1 MAKLAPTLQKL
12 RGAYYSPPEIVKFLT
27 SWAIR
32 SKEDKLLEPSFGDG
46 VFLHSAYNRY
56 KELGSSNVKPLK
68 NMYAVELNVT
78 ESRKVRQEFASMNG
92 YKKQYINI
100 VNGDFFQFYNNNYQK
115 IKFDSIV
122 GNPPFIRYQ
131 NFDENIRSRALSI
144 LKDVGFKTSK
154 LTNIWMPF
162 LVASSLLLNDNG
174 RIAMILPAEILQ
186 VKYAAELRKFL
197 SEFFTSISIITFRKL
212 LFPKI
217 QQEVVLFLA
226 EKNHKN
232 VGINIIELEDVSELN
247 EKSLAKIGIANTLK
261 PVDHEQDKWLQY
273 FLTKKEILLLRKIR
287 KNKLLTS
294 FGSLAYVDVG
304 IVTGRNEFFV
314 INKDTVKEKS
324 LSQYVI
330 PIISRSNQL
339 NRAIL
344 TKKDLAQINKEGH
357 NSNLLYPNHKK
368 ISISLKNYIREGEAK
383 EFHRGYKCSI
393 RSPWYNVPSVW
404 TPDAFLLRQ
413 INKGPRLIL
422 NQTKSTSTDTIHRV
436 KFKKETDSKSFVYCF
451 HNSLTFA
458 FSEIMGRSYGGGVL
472 ELEPNEAEEL
482 PIPYF
487 RCTKKNLEFI
497 DNAFRTKQPLENIL
511 DTNDQFLLNKKMGLS
526 ESEIK
531 TLRKIW
537 KKLSSRRIYRKF
549 SKNFSPC
556 S

>member
-27 SWAIR
+27 SWAIK

-56 KELGSSNVKPLK
+56 KELGSSNVKTLK
-68 NMYAVELNVT
+68 NMYAVELDVT
-78 ESRKVRQEFASMNG
+78 ESRKVKQEFTSKIGNKRKNMT
-92 YKKQYINI
+92 I
-100 VNGDFFQFYNNNYQK
+100 VNGDFFEFYNNNYQK
-115 IKFDSIV
+115 IKFDSII

-131 NFDENIRSRALSI
+131 NFDETIRSRALLI
-144 LKDVGFKTSK
+144 LKDAGFKTSK
-154 LTNIWMPF
+154 LINIWMPF

-174 RIAMILPAEILQ
+174 RIAMIIPAEILQ

-197 SEFFTSISIITFRKL
+197 SKFFSSISIITFRKL

-232 VGINIIELEDVSELN
+232 LGINIIELEDATELN
-247 EKSLAKIGIANTLK
+247 EKCLAKIGIANTLK
-261 PVDHEQDKWLQY
+261 SIDHEQDKWLQY
-273 FLTKKEILLLRKIR
+273 FLTKKEILLLRKLR
-287 KNKLLTS
+287 KNKLLTN
-294 FGSLAYVDVG
+294 FGSLADVDVG
-304 IVTGRNEFFV
+304 VVTGRNEFFV
-314 INKDTVKEKS
+314 INNYTVKEKS
-324 LSQYVI
+324 FSQYVI

-339 NRAIL
+339 KGTIL
-344 TKKDLAQINKEGH
+344 RKKDLTQINKEGH

-368 ISISLKNYIREGEAK
+368 ISTSLKNYIKEGEDK
-383 EFHRGYKCSI
+383 EFHTGYKCSI

-422 NQTKSTSTDTIHRV
+422 NETKSTSTDTVHRV
-436 KFKKETDSKSFVYCF
+436 KFKKETDGKSFVYCF

-472 ELEPNEAEEL
+472 ELEPSEAEEL

-487 RCTKKNLEFI
+487 RCSEKNSEFL
-497 DNAFRTKQPLENIL
+497 DNAFRTKQPLKNIL
-511 DTNDQFLLNKKMGLS
+511 DINDQFLLKKKMGLS

-537 KKLSSRRIYRKF
+537 EKLSSRRVDRRF
-549 SKNFSPC
+549 
-556 S
+556 